1 MAGTGREK
9 ESTEKTLRVFIAFRL
24 PAELRGLLQ
33 QVQSELK
40 KADLPVKWVRPE
52 NIHLTVKFLGD
63 VNPPALEKIAS
74 AMQAAAASSAP
85 LTLSACGLGVFPGVK
100 KPRVI
105 WCGLGGDV
113 EALAR
118 LHSSLDEALAEL
130 GFEREAKKFRAH
142 LTLGRIKGRV
152 DPETMI
158 DLLSRHGHMASDPFA
173 CDRLCLY
180 QSRLKPAGPVYSR
193 LAEAPLAG

>member
-1 MAGTGREK
+1 M
-9 ESTEKTLRVFIAFRL
+9 
-24 PAELRGLLQ
+24 LQ

-63 VNPPALEKIAS
+63 VNPADLEKIGS
-74 AMQAAAASSAP
+74 AMQTAAALSAP
-85 LTLSACGLGVFPGVK
+85 FTLSARGLGAFPGVK
-100 KPRVI
+100 KPRVL

-118 LHSSLDEALAEL
+118 MHSSLDEALAES
-130 GFEREAKKFRAH
+130 GFEREARKFKAH

-152 DPETMI
+152 NAEAMI
-158 DLLSRHGHMASDPFA
+158 DLISRHGHMASGPFA

-180 QSRLKPAGPVYSR
+180 QSQLKPGGPVYSR
-193 LAEAPLAG
+193 LAEVPLAG